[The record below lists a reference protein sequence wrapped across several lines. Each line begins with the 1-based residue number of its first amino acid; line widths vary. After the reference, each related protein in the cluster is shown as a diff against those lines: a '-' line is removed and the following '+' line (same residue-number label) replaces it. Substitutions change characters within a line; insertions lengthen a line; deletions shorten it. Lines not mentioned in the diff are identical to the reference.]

1 MNEPKVTFF
10 DEIPE
15 DHMCDICGEELG
27 VCQVR
32 HSDGWNIAIYK
43 CSACDE
49 LYVKLDYKY
58 NPEKRETV
66 AKMQELLHEINSA
79 YPSVQEIGERA
90 DEPDCRYREAGEG
103 ELAECPFCHKHEK
116 NLRVEWSGL
125 VYRVICDANAGGC
138 GASTGWE
145 WSMAEA
151 VAKWNNRRVPA
162 DVDTVI
168 QSRLSEQEI
177 RLKKELASTILNNYY
192 LIRRKDIPE
201 DVKSLIEDFIE
212 KDIQEEQS

>member
-1 MNEPKVTFF
+1 MNTST
-10 DEIPE
+10 IPE
-15 DHMCDICGEELG
+15 REQAKLHDID
-27 VCQVR
+27 R
-32 HSDGWNIAIYK
+32 K
-43 CSACDE
+43 CCE
-49 LYVKLDYKY
+49 THYV
-58 NPEKRETV
+58 ETGNDV
-66 AKMQELLHEINSA
+66 
-79 YPSVQEIGERA
+79 
-90 DEPDCRYREAGEG
+90 
-103 ELAECPFCHKHEK
+103 ELAECPFCHKCSPLH
-116 NLRVEWSGL
+116 VEWSGL
-125 VYRVICDANAGGC
+125 LYRVICAADEEGC

-162 DVDTVI
+162 DVDAVI